1 MSALLP
7 TWNASD
13 GSIDMYYWYYA
24 TLAMFQV
31 GGDAWKRWN
40 EAMVPSIVANQRTD
54 GDYCLYRGSFD
65 PIDPWG
71 PDGGR
76 VYSTAL
82 LAMCLE
88 VYYRYDR
95 VIGTR

>member
-1 MSALLP
+1 MTTS
-7 TWNASD
+7 
-13 GSIDMYYWYYA
+13 M
-24 TLAMFQV
+24 V
-31 GGDAWKRWN
+31 G
-40 EAMVPSIVANQRTD
+40 NQRMDT
-54 GDYCLYRGSFD
+54 DYCAFKGSWD

-71 PDGGR
+71 GDGGR

-95 VIGTR
+95 VIGAH